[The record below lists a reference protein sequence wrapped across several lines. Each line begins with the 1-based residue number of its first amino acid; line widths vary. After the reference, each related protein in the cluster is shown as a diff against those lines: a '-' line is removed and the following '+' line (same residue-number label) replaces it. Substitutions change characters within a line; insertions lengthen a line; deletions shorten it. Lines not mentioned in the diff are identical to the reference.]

1 MISAQRRALILEYLR
16 REGAGSITRLSET
29 VGVSA
34 STIRRDLEALTQS
47 GHLERSHGG
56 AVLKERLQTTFE
68 TAREIVVHVA
78 HDAKMKIGAR
88 AAALLEPGQS
98 VIFDSSSTVLEAAKA
113 AVRRDF
119 KLTACTNDLGIANV
133 LARAPEFH
141 LVVLG
146 GTIRQGS
153 PTMVGDP
160 GLSFL
165 DRLHADIAYIGIHS
179 LAGGRLSETS
189 IDVAAMKQRMVNSAA
204 HVVVLADSSKFKHPA
219 FCDVCGIAEVRTIIT
234 DTGIA
239 SADHDKLKDAGI
251 EVIVAK

>member
-88 AAALLEPGQS
+88 AATLLEPGQS

-113 AVRRDF
+113 AVRRDL
-119 KLTACTNDLGIANV
+119 KLTACTNDLGIAI
-133 LARAPEFH
+133 
-141 LVVLG
+141 VVLG

-189 IDVAAMKQRMVNSAA
+189 IDVAAMKRRMVDSAA